1 MRLRCMQEI
10 QGEYFHN
17 QIQSTKCSAT
27 TESTDTQ
34 LCRATVWEFYGFGSL
49 MLCLNIYTVP
59 VPRISEIRGSRNKTH
74 LLSYHS
80 MNKILKSYFDNQFS
94 KIKCF
99 TAFFF
104 SYSIVIWS
112 LLEYNTN
119 NSLITNTDQLV
130 TDKQNSSICCKKFWC
145 TTADLHWF
153 A

>member
-119 NSLITNTDQLV
+119 NSLITNMDQLV